1 MEVQVLI
8 RRYLK
13 TVKDG
18 SPVTMYTERES
29 LDANFITSV
38 ERLFSLY
45 DSKNADLL
53 NFIDELV
60 DKAFELCEAVKL
72 KMEDEQ

>member
-60 DKAFELCEAVKL
+60 DKALELCEAVKL
-72 KMEDEQ
+72 KMED